1 MKQITNKQNIVKLQ
15 KLEPFFIYAHASLI
29 LFYHTWPPFFAGVT
43 NIKFS
48 CLYVPISTRKKS
60 WVFTSVQSNIH
71 CFNGI
76 LLWQFLLQV
85 EATD

>member
-48 CLYVPISTRKKS
+48 CLYVPISTRKKKLGFHFGS
-60 WVFTSVQSNIH
+60 KQYS
-71 CFNGI
+71 
-76 LLWQFLLQV
+76 LLQWNFIMAV
-85 EATD
+85 SAAS